1 MIERT
6 FVMLKPDAVQRGL
19 MGPIVSR
26 LEAKGYKP
34 LAMKLMRIPRE
45 LAERHYGEHRGK
57 GFFNGLIDYI
67 TSGPVLVMVWEG
79 ENIVAD
85 MRVMMGK
92 TNPKDAMPGTIRG
105 DYSFETYQMADELGR
120 PIQNLIH
127 ASGAV
132 HEAEREIKV
141 WFKPEEIHAWSRIED
156 ALFYRKA

>member
-105 DYSFETYQMADELGR
+105 DYAQQTGR
-120 PIQNLIH
+120 NI
-127 ASGAV
+127 V
-132 HEAEREIKV
+132 HGSDSVESANREI
-141 WFKPEEIHAWSRIED
+141 D
-156 ALFYRKA
+156 LFFNGYELQDWKRSADPWLYE